1 LTRVLRAPSGDVSG
15 RGPAK
20 TPDGRVFRMSR
31 RVLVVASGLAGMVA
45 AVLIVPG
52 LVGVAF
58 GAQGAD
64 GKSGGPPPLVV
75 DKDAPLLLDEPTQT
89 QKAAAKMSK
98 PGAADNAPCLVC
110 HVNYKAEPLA
120 RQHAGQKIGCVKCHG
135 DSFAHRNDENNTTPP
150 EIMYPLE
157 KIDKACKKCHPTH
170 DVPPVKVIARWLAR
184 RSAKTDLKQIVCT
197 DCHGQHRL
205 KVRTVRWD
213 KQTGKLI
220 GRKKD
225 GKPSR

>member
-1 LTRVLRAPSGDVSG
+1 
-15 RGPAK
+15 
-20 TPDGRVFRMSR
+20 MNR
-31 RVLVVASGLAGMVA
+31 RVLVTVLGLGGMVVA
-45 AVLIVPG
+45 ALVVPG
-52 LVGVAF
+52 LVVVAF
-58 GAQGAD
+58 GAEGGS

-89 QKAAAKMSK
+89 QKAVAETPKR
-98 PGAADNAPCLVC
+98 GVADNAPCLVC

-120 RQHAGQKIGCVKCHG
+120 RQHAERKIGCVKCHG

-157 KIDKACKKCHPTH
+157 KIDRACKKCHQTH
-170 DVPPVKVIARWLAR
+170 DVPAAKVIARWQKR
-184 RSAKTDLKQIVCT
+184 CPTKTDLKQIVCT

-213 KQTGKLI
+213 KKTGKLI
-220 GRKKD
+220 GRKK
-225 GKPSR
+225 GGRANR